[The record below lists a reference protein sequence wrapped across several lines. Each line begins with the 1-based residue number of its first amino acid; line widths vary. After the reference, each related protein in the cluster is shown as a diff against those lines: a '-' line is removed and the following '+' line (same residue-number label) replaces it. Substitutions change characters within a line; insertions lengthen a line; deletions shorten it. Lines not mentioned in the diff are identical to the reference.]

1 MRLKS
6 AAVLVALICLFLLE
20 PVAAPRPS
28 NGACELPKDLQVVVA
43 KKYPGSEVVKLSD
56 LEETTGVFFR
66 EDHGDACPGLAK
78 VDFYGDGKLTLALA
92 LLTKNEQREKYKT
105 KLVLAREAAAGWE
118 TTLLDSTGGTVPV
131 IWSEGPGVY
140 NDVYGTKEIHASHA
154 VIVFCGYESWAI
166 VYAWMNNKVDKVWI
180 RD

>member
-1 MRLKS
+1 MRLKPTGM
-6 AAVLVALICLFLLE
+6 LVALVCLFVPE
-20 PVAAPRPS
+20 QVARAGPS
-28 NGACELPKDLQVVVA
+28 SGLCDLPNDLQVVVA
-43 KKYPGSEVVKLSD
+43 KKYPGSEVVKVSD
-56 LEETTGVFFR
+56 LEEDDRRFFR
-66 EDHGDACPGLAK
+66 EDHGNACPGLAK
-78 VDFYGDGKLTLALA
+78 VDFYGDGRPTLAVA
-92 LLTKNEQREKYKT
+92 LLKKNEQREKYKT
-105 KLVLAREAAAGWE
+105 RLVLARQEAAGWE

-140 NDVYGTKEIHASHA
+140 NDVYGTKEIHARHA